1 MRLLCPK
8 CESPLRVISTRQFS
22 KEVKQLYADCQTM
35 ECGARSVFHVSFSH
49 FTRPPESNYKAF
61 MKDFINNLPDDEK
74 QGLID
79 SLA

>member
-49 FTRPPESNYKAF
+49 FTRPAESDYKQII
-61 MKDFINNLPDDEK
+61 KGYIKNLSPDEK
-74 QGLID
+74 KEL
-79 SLA
+79 LA